1 MPQVRLTSAAT
12 KDLDLATRAQV
23 VRLCVEAHQ
32 EPDFENLFSY
42 LPHDGLHVMAW
53 SGPTLVGH
61 AVVTTRWLQAGAKP
75 LLRTAYVDAVAT
87 SPDHQ
92 GQGVGSILMEH
103 LASLVTAWDIACL
116 ETERE
121 SFYARL
127 GWEVWQGPLAGR
139 TDDGLIPTPDQT
151 GIMILRLPNS
161 PPLDPEGLLTI
172 EVSQRIW

>member
-1 MPQVRLTSAAT
+1 
-12 KDLDLATRAQV
+12 V

-42 LPHDGLHVMAW
+42 LPSDGLHVLAW
-53 SGPTLVGH
+53 SGETLVGH
-61 AVVTTRWLQAGAKP
+61 AVVTTRWLQAGVKP

-87 SPDHQ
+87 SSAYQ
-92 GQGVGSILMEH
+92 GQGVGTAVMEH
-103 LASLVTAWDIACL
+103 LASLVTSWDIACL

-151 GIMILRLPNS
+151 GVMILRLPNS
-161 PPLDPEGLLTI
+161 PPLDLEESLTI
-172 EVSQRIW
+172 EVNQRIW